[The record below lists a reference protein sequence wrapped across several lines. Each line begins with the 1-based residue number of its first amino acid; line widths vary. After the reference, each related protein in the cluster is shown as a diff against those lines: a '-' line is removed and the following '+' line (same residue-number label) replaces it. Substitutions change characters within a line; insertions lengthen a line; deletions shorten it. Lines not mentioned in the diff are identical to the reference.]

1 MLYVFFF
8 GHWLASVFFQSLFQ
22 HRYAA
27 HRMYTMKPR
36 TERGLH
42 LLTYLVQGPSYLSP
56 RGYAILHRQHH
67 AFSDTERDPHSPRF
81 FRNALQM
88 MLHTKGRYDAYAYR
102 REEPEPRFAGGYPEW
117 KLIDETLGQSWLMRV
132 AWGALYAVPYF
143 FLATHWWQW
152 TLLPVQWVLGPIHGA
167 IVNWCGHRYGYR
179 SFDNGDGS
187 RNTLPLD
194 VVTMGE
200 LFQNNH
206 HKYPMSPNFAARWF
220 EIDPTWQVMKLLAWA
235 GVIEIATP
243 QKAIYPAPA
252 PTASFQAT
260 RISAA

>member
-1 MLYVFFF
+1 
-8 GHWLASVFFQSLFQ
+8 
-22 HRYAA
+22 
-27 HRMYTMKPR
+27 
-36 TERGLH
+36 
-42 LLTYLVQGPSYLSP
+42 
-56 RGYAILHRQHH
+56 
-67 AFSDTERDPHSPRF
+67 
-81 FRNALQM
+81 
-88 MLHTKGRYDAYAYR
+88 
-102 REEPEPRFAGGYPEW
+102 
-117 KLIDETLGQSWLMRV
+117 
-132 AWGALYAVPYF
+132 
-143 FLATHWWQW
+143 
-152 TLLPVQWVLGPIHGA
+152 IHGA

-220 EIDPTWQVMKLLAWA
+220 EIDPTWQVMTLLAWA

-243 QKAIYPAPA
+243 HKAIYPAPA

-260 RISAA
+260 RIPTAGRDSTGSRSSPPRRARASSAPVATSPT